1 MSYPARLVKEASG
14 FTLVELVVTFVII
27 AILAGAAIP
36 ALSVWMPNYR
46 LRRAAM
52 DIFSNLQ
59 WAKMQAIRTNRQH
72 AVFFNTAGD
81 GSYEV
86 VDCGADGT
94 YTGSG
99 DDVTIR
105 RVSLLDYDDSGNIR
119 YGHATATTPV
129 GTTFGDEVTYPSP
142 DNVATFNSRGFGNN
156 GYVYLENDKN
166 TTYAVGSTTAGVIIL
181 RKWNG
186 TTYD

>member
-1 MSYPARLVKEASG
+1 VKEASG
-14 FTLVELVVTFVII
+14 FTLVEAVVTFVII
-27 AILAGAAIP
+27 AILAAAAIP

-72 AVFFNTAGD
+72 AIFFNPTGN

-86 VDCGADGT
+86 VDCGPDGT

-99 DDVTIR
+99 DDVT
-105 RVSLLDYDDSGNIR
+105 VKTVNLLDYDDRGNIH
-119 YGHATATTPV
+119 YGHGAATTPV
-129 GTTFGDEVTYPSP
+129 GTTFGDEITYPSP

-156 GYVYLENDKN
+156 GYIYIENDKN
-166 TTYAVGSTTAGVIIL
+166 TTYAVGSTTAGVILL
-181 RKWNG
+181 RKWDG
-186 TTYD
+186 TNWD